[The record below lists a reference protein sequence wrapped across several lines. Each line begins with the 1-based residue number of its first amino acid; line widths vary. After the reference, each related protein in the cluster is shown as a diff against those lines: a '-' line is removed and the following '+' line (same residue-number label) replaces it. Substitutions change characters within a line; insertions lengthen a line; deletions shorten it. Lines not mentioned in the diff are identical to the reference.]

1 MTKVAEDPPQLG
13 PSLTT
18 DPIRVTYGM
27 TVREVL
33 DLPALRQARVLA
45 GAAGLHRSVQRLG
58 IWETDTVLSLARPD
72 EMLVTTGFP
81 LLDQADR
88 LPEFLTSMAR
98 AGVAAVAVKLGE
110 YVDRLPE
117 QALRRADELDLPVLD
132 LAAEISLAD
141 VLHQVLTTVL
151 GRQTAVLERSEEIH
165 RALVQ
170 VVLGGGGLPEVAR
183 AIADGLGLSV
193 VVTDAQGRIAA
204 RAGGAGLADLDGAVQ
219 AGRLVGDGR
228 VVLPVLAGGVTHG
241 HVVAVAESQ
250 PITAQDV
257 HALERAVLVCALVSL
272 KQQAVSAVEERYQA
286 DFLRDV
292 LLGRVED
299 RAQALRHA
307 ATLGW
312 RLDRPMA
319 VVVAQPDDDPA
330 VSAGKGA
337 AGKGA
342 AGKGEPL
349 TDRLCTT
356 WRMALRPQDAQVA
369 VCGYASE
376 VVALV
381 GAPPEGDFDRL
392 VRGLTAPERS
402 GARRQ
407 FTVGISRVVDDITGI
422 PEAYEQARTC
432 VRVAR
437 QVDGPGSAAQ
447 FDRLGVHRLLS
458 LVPATAELRSFL
470 DETLGELA
478 GPDAA
483 ARDLRRT
490 LEVLL
495 ETNLNVAETARR
507 LHFHYNTLRY
517 RIGKLERILGPFT
530 EDADLRLAL
539 ALALRIMPM
548 RGLG

>member
-1 MTKVAEDPPQLG
+1 
-13 PSLTT
+13 
-18 DPIRVTYGM
+18 M

-33 DLPALRQARVLA
+33 GLPALGEARVLA

-81 LLDQADR
+81 LLDQVER
-88 LPEFLTSMAR
+88 LPDFLTSMSR
-98 AGVAAVAVKLGE
+98 SGVAAVAVKLGE
-110 YVDRLPE
+110 YVDRLPK
-117 QALRRADELDLPVLD
+117 QALRRADELALPVLE
-132 LAAEISLAD
+132 LAAEVSLAD

-151 GRQTAVLERSEEIH
+151 GRQAAVLERSEEIH

-170 VVLGGGGLPEVAR
+170 VVLGGGGIPEVAR

-204 RAGGAGLADLDGAVQ
+204 RAGGAGLADLDAAVQ
-219 AGRLVGDGR
+219 AGRLAGQGR
-228 VVLPVLAGGVTHG
+228 VVVPVLAGGVVHG
-241 HVVAVAESQ
+241 QVVAAAESQ
-250 PITAQDV
+250 PISAQDV

-272 KQQAVSAVEERYQA
+272 KQQAVGAVEERYQA

-307 ATLGW
+307 GTLGW
-312 RLDRPMA
+312 RLDRPMV
-319 VVVAQPDDDPA
+319 VVVAQPD
-330 VSAGKGA
+330 AGSGA
-337 AGKGA
+337 TSGS
-342 AGKGEPL
+342 GEPL

-356 WRMALRPQDAQVA
+356 WRMALRTQDPKVA
-369 VCGYASE
+369 VCGFASE

-381 GAPPEGDFDRL
+381 EAPPDADFDRL
-392 VRGLTAPERS
+392 SRALAGPERA
-402 GARRQ
+402 GARRP
-407 FTVGISRVVDDITGI
+407 FTVGISRVVDDIAGI
-422 PEAYEQARTC
+422 PGAYEQARTC

-437 QVDGPGSAAQ
+437 QVDGPGATAQ

-458 LVPATAELRSFL
+458 LVPDTAELRSFL
-470 DETLGELA
+470 DETLGELVR
-478 GPDAA
+478 PDVAS
-483 ARDLRRT
+483 RDLRRT

-517 RIGKLERILGPFT
+517 RISKLERMLGPFT

>member
-1 MTKVAEDPPQLG
+1 MTKVAEDPLHLG

-18 DPIRVTYGM
+18 EPIRVTYGM

-33 DLPALRQARVLA
+33 ELPALKQARVLA

-81 LLDQADR
+81 LLDQVDR
-88 LPEFLTSMAR
+88 LPEFLTSMAQ

-110 YVDRLPE
+110 YVGRLPE

-132 LAAEISLAD
+132 LAAEVSLAD

-204 RAGGAGLADLDGAVQ
+204 RAGGAGMADLDEAVQ

-228 VVLPVLAGGVTHG
+228 VVLPVLAGEVIHG

-250 PITAQDV
+250 PISAQDV

-307 ATLGW
+307 AGLGW
-312 RLDRPMA
+312 RLDRPMV
-319 VVVAQPDDDPA
+319 VVVAQPDA
-330 VSAGKGA
+330 GSAAASGQGDSGKA
-337 AGKGA
+337 
-342 AGKGEPL
+342 EPL

-356 WRMALRPQDAQVA
+356 WRMALRPQDTQVA

-402 GARRQ
+402 GARGS
-407 FTVGISRVVDDITGI
+407 FTVGISRVVDDITGV

-437 QVDGPGSAAQ
+437 QVDGPGSTAQ

-458 LVPATAELRSFL
+458 LVPASAELRSFL

-517 RIGKLERILGPFT
+517 RISKLERILGPFT